1 MSEKEKDRRTIIEK
15 DRQSVFICG
24 FLSGLACA
32 YTGLFSIIC
41 GIFIGI
47 FIQWST
53 VFDTDLNTLS
63 SKIKFWTNKI
73 ILEEKN
79 KDDKDD

>member
-1 MSEKEKDRRTIIEK
+1 MMSEKEKVIRQ
-15 DRQSVFICG
+15 DRQSVFVCG

-32 YTGLFSIIC
+32 YTGFFSIIC
-41 GIFIGI
+41 GMFIGI

-53 VFDTDLNTLS
+53 VFETDLNTLS

-79 KDDKDD
+79 KNDKGE